1 MKHSIWITAL
11 AAFVLTTSLVAVLSI
26 VFYTRVDT
34 NPTLASFGEI
44 LNINA
49 DDFKSNTL
57 PTRFIDNKAPQLVDQ
72 AFETKYDWTVP
83 KDSRIILVP
92 HHMVAAREVASLLKA
107 TPEPK
112 IIYFLMPDHFS
123 AGRSALTTSESNWQ
137 TSSGKLEIDYSKIQ
151 QLTASLPE
159 LGINDQAMSQEIAS
173 QALFP
178 YIVKAWPDA
187 KIVPI
192 MFNND
197 LTPDIRVSLA
207 NALVQEL
214 ENDQD
219 AILLATVDFSHY
231 MPVQVADFHDELAND
246 VLQSLADL
254 EVDKIELDSANVL
267 GTALKVAR
275 TMQLG
280 QVTIYDHTNSLKLL
294 NLDDPADGTS
304 HFFVSFSPGEINTQQ
319 TVSLLFLGDMMF
331 DRTVAT
337 RSNASGSLSYPF
349 AKISGQEDRFFKG
362 QDFVIGNLE
371 GPVTDQRRAP
381 DKGEVDFMFN
391 PKIAS
396 VLKNVGID
404 AVSQAN
410 NHTLD
415 QGRLG
420 AEQSHQ
426 YLNEAGLVAFG
437 DQVND
442 DAESSLAILESRGQK
457 VAVLG
462 FNITDN
468 ALDKQDALEALRIA
482 KEKSDYQVVY
492 IHWGAEYQA
501 KPNQSQIDLAHWFID
516 NSVDAVIG
524 AHPHW
529 MQSVEVY
536 NNSPIVYSLGNFIF
550 DQDWS
555 VETNKGLTVGL
566 VFSEKGTAVHLMPIQ
581 ITKSQPAIL
590 VGLERQ
596 NRLNRLAEISDES
609 IAEQIK
615 SGILKNYK

>member
-1 MKHSIWITAL
+1 MKRYIWITAL
-11 AAFVLTTSLVAVLSI
+11 AVFVLTTSLGVIFTVAFSTFADSGSSPVNMGDI
-26 VFYTRVDT
+26 F
-34 NPTLASFGEI
+34 
-44 LNINA
+44 NINA
-49 DDFKSNTL
+49 DNFDDYNLSTKY
-57 PTRFIDNKAPQLVDQ
+57 IDNKAPQLVDQ
-72 AFETKYDWTVP
+72 AFMAKYQWSVA
-83 KDSRIILVP
+83 KDTRVLLVP
-92 HHMVAAREVASLLKA
+92 HHMVAAREVATLLDAVEKP
-107 TPEPK
+107 TTV
-112 IIYFLMPDHFS
+112 YFIMPDHFS
-123 AGRSALTTSESNWQ
+123 SGRTALTTSESNWQ
-137 TSSGKLEIDYSKIQ
+137 TSSGKLMINYAQIQ
-151 QLTASLPE
+151 DLTKSLPE

-178 YIVKAWPDA
+178 YIVKAWPNA
-187 KIVPI
+187 KVVPI
-192 MFNND
+192 MIRND
-197 LTPDIRVSLA
+197 ADPDIRTKLSQVLA
-207 NALVQEL
+207 TKLDQDQNAL
-214 ENDQD
+214 
-219 AILLATVDFSHY
+219 LLATVDFSHY
-231 MPVQVADFHDELAND
+231 MPVQVADFHDELAKD

-280 QVTIYDHTNSLKLL
+280 QVTIHDHTNSLKLL
-294 NLDDPADGTS
+294 NIDDPADGTS
-304 HFFVSFSPGEINTQQ
+304 HFFASFAPGKIKTQN

-331 DRTVAT
+331 DRNVAS
-337 RSNASGSLSYPF
+337 RSNKIGSLAYPF
-349 AKISGQEDRFFKG
+349 AKISGKEDRFFMG

-391 PKIAS
+391 PMIADM
-396 VLKNVGID
+396 LKNVGLD

-420 AEQSHQ
+420 AEQSRQ
-426 YLNEAGLVAFG
+426 YLDEAGLVAFG

-442 DAESSLAILESRGQK
+442 DTESSLSILESRGKK
-457 VAVLG
+457 VAILG

-468 ALDKQDALEALRIA
+468 ALNKQDALTALDQA
-482 KEKSDYQVVY
+482 KKRSDFQVVF

-516 NSVDAVIG
+516 NGVDAVIG

-536 NNSPIVYSLGNFIF
+536 NNTPIVYSLGNFIF

-566 VFSEKGTAVHLMPIQ
+566 VFSEQGSEVYLMPIQ

-590 VGLERQ
+590 IGAERQ
-596 NRLNRLAEISDES
+596 DRLKRLAEISDKNLET
-609 IAEQIK
+609 QILDGVLRT
-615 SGILKNYK
+615 SQ